1 MKNYKRNT
9 WAEEA
14 GIWHDMNGLPW
25 KQTDHAEHGWGYW
38 SDHEREYMRRDGLPE
53 HLLLDA
59 LVEIIGQLNDELEQR
74 RNS

>member
-1 MKNYKRNT
+1 MKHYKRNT

-14 GIWHDMNGLPW
+14 GIWHDLNGLPW
-25 KQTDHAEHGWGYW
+25 NQTDHAEHGWGYW
-38 SDHEREYMRRDGLPE
+38 SDHERKYMCRDGLPE

-74 RNS
+74 RNA